1 FLNLQ
6 NNTKNRPP
14 FLSTWNKRLSKNT
27 TNVHYVYIDNMIEKP
42 KWVNIE
48 NINKLF
54 YVSAIT
60 G

>member
-1 FLNLQ
+1 
-6 NNTKNRPP
+6 
-14 FLSTWNKRLSKNT
+14 
-27 TNVHYVYIDNMIEKP
+27 MIEKP

-60 G
+60 PSGAGAIKKRYLPAGKQVANSVLPCLPAGRKRPNQK